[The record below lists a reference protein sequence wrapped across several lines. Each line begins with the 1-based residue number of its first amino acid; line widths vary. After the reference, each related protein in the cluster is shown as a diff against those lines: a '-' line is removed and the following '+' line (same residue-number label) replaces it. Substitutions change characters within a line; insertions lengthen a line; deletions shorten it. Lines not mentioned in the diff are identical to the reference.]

1 MAKNDPVYDIILV
14 GATGYTGMLT
24 AEHITQFLPTNIRW
38 AIEGRSKGK
47 LDRLAT
53 RLGRLSP
60 DRTQPVAE
68 TVGISEDIALAQ
80 LVGKSKVCISVVSY
94 WQVGEKVVEAC
105 IESGTDYVDATGDIY
120 RLKGWIDKYQEQ
132 AMADGVTFIHA
143 CAAFTAP
150 HDILTLLL
158 VRELRSTA
166 SVQTRKVIISVVDL
180 PKKPSGGTVESI
192 IHGATYSRDTVVE
205 LQNPWILS
213 PVAGTTT
220 GSTEEDDQT
229 DIFGMRSES
238 GLGLLTDTSYS
249 ATQDRHIVH
258 RTWGLL
264 SDSDWGYGSRFRYRE
279 YSHAGSRISGIVK
292 LLDVLL
298 ATFMLLFALFRTL
311 AKRFVFPASF
321 PFVDVVTESHDVLSD
336 ASGGLE
342 MLFSD
347 QRRHSLSIPVA
358 TAEGKPATVA
368 SLIDH
373 LCRNTMKDT
382 RKELF
387 VLDDHL

>member
-1 MAKNDPVYDIILV
+1 MCF
-14 GATGYTGMLT
+14 TLT
-24 AEHITQFLPTNIRW
+24 SCQ
-38 AIEGRSKGK
+38 
-47 LDRLAT
+47 
-53 RLGRLSP
+53 
-60 DRTQPVAE
+60 
-68 TVGISEDIALAQ
+68 
-80 LVGKSKVCISVVSY
+80 
-94 WQVGEKVVEAC
+94 
-105 IESGTDYVDATGDIY
+105 
-120 RLKGWIDKYQEQ
+120 
-132 AMADGVTFIHA
+132 FIHA

-336 ASGGLE
+336 ARYV
-342 MLFSD
+342 
-347 QRRHSLSIPVA
+347 RR
-358 TAEGKPATVA
+358 
-368 SLIDH
+368 
-373 LCRNTMKDT
+373 
-382 RKELF
+382 
-387 VLDDHL
+387 